1 MRVLKV
7 SLDAMTSLRHVP
19 ACANKTGDFREAVK
33 RVNKRQLDLGEIL
46 KDEQQQ
52 HPQEPAAVTTKE
64 DKPLAKKPKNGEDEF
79 ESKGRSIVENVSRLN
94 RFLADNRHAYV
105 DVLNNEW
112 NPDPI
117 TDLDR

>member
-1 MRVLKV
+1 MRV
-7 SLDAMTSLRHVP
+7 SLDAMTSLRP

-52 HPQEPAAVTTKE
+52 NLQEPAAVTTKE